1 MPMKSKI
8 IFLLICTLFISG
20 FISAQYEITID
31 AYVLDRDTQ
40 KAIPFVNV
48 GFLDEGIGTVSDQN
62 GHIFL
67 QYDEQEINR
76 SSVFQLSSLGYKTMQ
91 LSVKELF
98 QLLTNNNTILMEPA
112 IYELEAATVTAE
124 KRMKKTVGRSSVSN
138 GFMGYW
144 KDAKALGGEIGT
156 RIRIS
161 HKNSKLLRLKFN
173 INENITDSLLVRVN
187 VYEHKRRTPGRNML
201 TSNIY
206 HTITKEKGEEV
217 IDLMDYNIVVH
228 DDIIVS
234 LELVKV
240 YGEDIEFSIGG
251 SEEGISYLRYISQGH
266 WDVHWDI
273 GMAFSLDI
281 SYPAEETQLRKR
293 ENPDDIVLY
302 WDTSF
307 SAANHDPE
315 YTYQFLK
322 AYLKKIEN
330 TTVTLIPFSNTIHK
344 QQKFVIRN
352 GKSNELIASLKN
364 MTYNGATNFSSLFKE
379 ENKPDQYMVVSD
391 GRSTFGVFPQ
401 VYDVPVF
408 YMNHMPNSD
417 DLLLHKAAVQSE
429 GYYLNLTKISVDQAL
444 SNIVYELEDNTIYQT
459 DKTKELVQGLVTSGG
474 KPVQGCKV
482 SVKGTLIQ
490 RITDANGSFSI
501 DASMEDVLTFDF
513 FGMESKEI
521 TLDATKNIKVD
532 LVSNYTTL
540 DEVIVETKE
549 NKEQDEIVKDVYGN
563 NVKKKSLG
571 VAMYTLGEEDFLQS
585 AIYLSDLIRGQFPGV
600 QVFGW
605 GDEAVY
611 EIRTKLS
618 LAADNS
624 TPPLFVVDGLQFNEP
639 PTFLFPTQIK
649 SISVLTGLSASARF
663 GQAARNGV
671 FIITTKYGD
680 ISNNKEEKPVDH
692 LLVKGNDYTTSTF
705 LLDVNNNRP
714 SYLDGL
720 WNSTSYKEAKD
731 IYYSLREKYPINIPF
746 YSYSASYFRRWNT
759 EFADQV
765 LSNIS
770 EIGFDNPQ
778 VLLVLAFKLE
788 AIEEY
793 HNAAFLYERI
803 LDLAPDAAQSHLDL
817 ARIYVS
823 IGKYK
828 PAFELYKKILRN
840 KESAIDFEEIAEQ
853 AESEIRRLLNFH
865 RSELTYND
873 VPDEFLAVKGV
884 PVRLVFQWSDPQSE
898 FELQFVSPEKKFSK
912 WKHVF
917 KENKEEL
924 LSRVQSGVSSKEFI
938 IDNAMPGEWIINVQ
952 SFGDASALSPA
963 FMKYTVYTN
972 YGLPNETKKVQCI
985 NLSNQ
990 KEKVTLDKIIL

>member
-1 MPMKSKI
+1 MKSKI

-76 SSVFQLSSLGYKTMQ
+76 SNVFQLSSLGYKTMQ

-187 VYEHKRRTPGRNML
+187 VHEHKRRAPGRNML

-240 YGEDIEFSIGG
+240 YGEDIEFSIGA
-251 SEEGISYLRYISQGH
+251 SKEGISYLRSISQDH

-273 GMAFSLDI
+273 GMAFSVDI
-281 SYPAEETQLRKR
+281 SYPVEEGQLRKR

-307 SAANHDPE
+307 SATNHDPE

-330 TTVTLIPFSNTIHK
+330 TTVTLIPFSNTIHE
-344 QQKFVIRN
+344 QQKFDIRN
-352 GKSNELIASLKN
+352 GKSNQLIESLSK
-364 MTYNGATNFSSLFKE
+364 MDYNGATNFSALFKE
-379 ENKPDQYMVVSD
+379 ENKPDQYLVVSD
-391 GRSTFGVFPQ
+391 GRTTFGSFEQ

-408 YMNHMPNSD
+408 YINHLPNPD

-444 SNIVYELEDNTIYQT
+444 SNIVYELEDNNVYQI
-459 DKTKELVQGLVTSGG
+459 DKNQELIKGLVTSGG

-490 RITDANGSFSI
+490 TTTDANGSFSI

-513 FGMESKEI
+513 FGMESQEI
-521 TLDATKNIKVD
+521 ALDARKNIKVD
-532 LVSNYTTL
+532 LISNHTVL
-540 DEVIVETKE
+540 EEVIVETKE
-549 NKEQDEIVKDVYGN
+549 SNESDDIVKDVYGN
-563 NVKKKSLG
+563 NVNKKSIG
-571 VAMYTLGEEDFLQS
+571 HAYYTVEEEDFLHS

-680 ISNNKEEKPVDH
+680 ISNNKDGKPIND
-692 LLVKGNDYTTSTF
+692 LLVKGNDYTTSSF
-705 LLDVNNNRP
+705 LLDVNHNRP
-714 SYLDGL
+714 SYLDEL
-720 WNSTSYKEAKD
+720 WNSTSYKEAKE
-731 IYYSLREKYPINIPF
+731 IYYSLRKKYPISIPF
-746 YSYSASYFRRWNT
+746 YSYSASYFRVWNT
-759 EFADQV
+759 AFADQV

-778 VLLVLAFKLE
+778 ALLVLAFKLE

-803 LDLAPDAAQSHLDL
+803 FDLAPDAAQSHLDL

-828 PAFELYKKILRN
+828 EAFELYKKILRN
-840 KESAIDFEEIAEQ
+840 KESTMDFEEIAEQ

-865 RSELTYND
+865 RSELTYKD

-898 FELQFVSPEKKFSK
+898 FELQFVSPKKKFSK

-917 KENKEEL
+917 RENKEEL

-952 SFGDASALSPA
+952 SFGDASALNPA
-963 FMKYTVYTN
+963 FMKYTMYTN